1 MAGIVGLTEIQHT
14 NGTSA
19 ATVDASGK
27 LTFPVSAPLTP
38 ARPMMSVRGANASSA
53 NSAVFTN
60 FQEVTGWNTT
70 DLNIGGGLSN
80 GRFVAPVTGNY
91 HLEGY
96 SHRGA
101 ATNYRLFALAVY
113 DGSGYTD
120 LIRVFAGNDY
130 KGYTVGGSVIYPLT
144 AGHEVLV
151 GWDNSYSSWT
161 TTDYESSFSCY
172 LIG

>member
-1 MAGIVGLTEIQHT
+1 MAGIVGLTELQHT
-14 NGTSA
+14 NGTTA
-19 ATVDASGK
+19 ATIDTGGRI
-27 LTFPVSAPLTP
+27 LTP

-53 NSAVFTN
+53 NSAVYTN
-60 FQEVTGWNTT
+60 FQEVTGWTTT

-101 ATNYRLFALAVY
+101 STNYRAFFLAVY
-113 DGSGYTD
+113 DGSSYSI
-120 LIRVFAGNDY
+120 LIRSYSGNDY
-130 KGYTVGGSVIYPLT
+130 KGYTIGGSLIYPLT

-151 GWDNSYSSWT
+151 GWDNTYSDRNS
-161 TTDYESSFSCY
+161 DNDKSSLSCY

>member
-1 MAGIVGLTEIQHT
+1 MSDLKVNEVKTDIIKDQT
-14 NGTSA
+14 GTTAMTIDS
-19 ATVDASGK
+19 TGRV
-27 LTFPVSAPLTP
+27 LQP
-38 ARPMMSVRGANASSA
+38 AKPMMSVRGANASSA
-53 NSAVFTN
+53 NNAVFTN
-60 FQEVTGWNTT
+60 FQEVTGWATT

-101 ATNYRLFALAVY
+101 TTDYRLFGLVVY
-113 DGSGYTD
+113 DGSSYTE
-120 LIRVFAGNDY
+120 LIRTYAYNDY
-130 KGYTVGGSVIYPLT
+130 KGYTIGGSVIYPLT

-151 GWDNSYSSWT
+151 GWASNYSSWT

>member
-1 MAGIVGLTEIQHT
+1 MAGIVGLTEIQHQ

-19 ATVDASGK
+19 MTVDTGGRI
-27 LTFPVSAPLTP
+27 LTP

-53 NSAVFTN
+53 NSAVYAN

-101 ATNYRLFALAVY
+101 ATNYRAFFLAVY
-113 DGSGYTD
+113 DGSSYTN
-120 LIRVFAGNDY
+120 LIRSYSYNDY

-151 GWDNSYSSWT
+151 GWDNNYSSWT
-161 TTDYESSFSCY
+161 TTDYESTFSCY